1 MLYYYNSQKD
11 KNNYVYSLD
20 MVRLRFEL
28 PKDDTRRKS
37 VEDYFNTWRSDIEHY
52 PPNFKPFKYRNLTEI
67 DYGTGKLIIGW
78 RFNGANTEDSLAC
91 FCEFNPNKIM
101 SGDKAYQFQKDIQAI
116 TLNCVNVDVARFDL
130 AVDVPYRRDMLA
142 LFNPTGKKYTLER
155 YGENNKTE
163 WLGVRNSDGFVKVY
177 NKTLEAVVSQDG
189 ECLPDLTRI
198 EVTSD
203 SISSLHVMKL
213 MPEVYVKPTQQT
225 ICTDVTMNKTMSVL
239 CQVLQTVE
247 NPEYYINQLE
257 KRQKEK
263 AKSLV
268 FSQTLKLDFDIKCVQ
283 AICLQAQAFA
293 RYILI

>member
-37 VEDYFNTWRSDIEHY
+37 VEDYFNTWRSDIDHY

-67 DYGTGKLIIGW
+67 DYGTGKLIVGW
-78 RFNGANTEDSLAC
+78 RFNGATTEDSLAC
-91 FCEFNPNKIM
+91 FCEFNPNKLM
-101 SGDKAYQFQKDIQAI
+101 TGEKAYQFQKDLQAI
-116 TLNCVNVDVARFDL
+116 TLNCVNVDVARFDM
-130 AVDVPYRRDMLA
+130 AVDVPYRREMLA

-155 YGENNKTE
+155 YSENNKTE

-213 MPEVYVKPTQQT
+213 MPEVYVKPEQ
-225 ICTDVTMNKTMSVL
+225 IAFADVGKTDNAI
-239 CQVLQTVE
+239 LQLLQAVD
-247 NPEYYINQLE
+247 NPEYYIGLLGRD
-257 KRQKEK
+257 KKEK
-263 AKSLV
+263 VKPLM
-268 FSQTLKLDFDIKCVQ
+268 FSQTNRLDFDFKCVQ

-293 RYILI
+293 RYILL